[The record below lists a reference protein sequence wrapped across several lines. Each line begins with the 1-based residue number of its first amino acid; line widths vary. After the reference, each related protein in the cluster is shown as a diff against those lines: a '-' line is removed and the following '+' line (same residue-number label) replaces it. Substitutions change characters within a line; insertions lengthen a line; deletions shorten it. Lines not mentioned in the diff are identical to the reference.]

1 MGIKM
6 QEISKPGKDE
16 RRANIMQIAREVFL
30 REGYAA
36 TSMSKIA
43 AMVGGSKATLYSYFP
58 SKKDLFFAV
67 VDAESGRVLDDLYQI
82 DAGCTDV
89 REALRA
95 FCRRFVTLM
104 LSDFTTGF
112 DRIITAESV
121 RFPEIGQAAYEFGYK
136 RGVDRMET
144 LMRLGMEAGVLRRVN
159 SRTAAETL
167 LNLCSGHLHKLRQW
181 NVITKIL
188 PHDLEAQIALTT
200 AAFLALFGNDELAA
214 EARQFTGL

>member
-1 MGIKM
+1 MDNKM
-6 QEISKPGKDE
+6 QETGKPGKDD
-16 RRANIMQIAREVFL
+16 RRANIIQIAREVFL

-67 VDAESGRVLDDLYQI
+67 VEAESGEVLDDLYQI
-82 DAGCTDV
+82 DEGCTDV

-95 FCRRFVTLM
+95 FCRRFVTVI
-104 LSDFTTGF
+104 LSDMTTAF
-112 DRIITAESV
+112 DRIVTAESI
-121 RFPEIGQAAYEFGYK
+121 RFPEIGLAAYEFGYK
-136 RGVDRMET
+136 RGLDRMEA

-159 SRTAAETL
+159 PRTAAEYL
-167 LNLCSGHLHKLRQW
+167 LNLCSGHLHRLRQW
-181 NVITKIL
+181 NVITEVL

-200 AAFLALFGNDELAA
+200 AAFLALFGNDDLAA
-214 EARQFTGL
+214 EARQLTGL